1 MSRQPACRSGG
12 SPRESLL
19 VDAFLYSLWLCF
31 VDLEMR
37 PIPKIRKIYTRREQL
52 DIPKKQSPHHSYL
65 RYRVHND
72 TNEDRCKRSLLSFL
86 IYYFNSVENNGELV
100 TCGQFTGPGP
110 RLGGVGCGGTR
121 RGYREGPS
129 PGGENAVGPRPRANR
144 KQL

>member
-19 VDAFLYSLWLCF
+19 VDAFPYSLWLCF
-31 VDLEMR
+31 VDVEMR
-37 PIPKIRKIYTRREQL
+37 PIPKIRKIHTKREQL
-52 DIPKKQSPHHSYL
+52 YIPKKQSSHHSYL
-65 RYRVHND
+65 QCRVHND
-72 TNEDRCKRSLLSFL
+72 TIEDRCKRSLLSFL

-110 RLGGVGCGGTR
+110 RLGCGGTC